1 MNTQR
6 SKDELAFL
14 PAALEIQETP
24 PLPLARYIGWT
35 IMAFFVIGA
44 AWASVGEVDIVAV
57 AHGKVVPS
65 GRVKVIQPLESGV
78 VKRIL
83 VDEGQRVRAGD
94 VLIELDNTATGA
106 DTARL
111 EAQKRALE
119 LDRAR
124 ITALLTALSDTEQS
138 EQPSRMIDLI
148 AGGIEGADAMQLRRQ
163 GERAAQQLAEVRARL
178 ASISE
183 RISQRTAERSAIG
196 DRIEQLER
204 TLPLVTERAEALKNL
219 LESNLGSRVQ
229 WMEAEEAR
237 ITQAKQ
243 LDIERRNRDAI
254 DAAIRALNEER
265 AADAN
270 RITAAF
276 TAELSDTEV
285 RLASL
290 SEEIVKARRRTDF
303 RQLRAPVNG
312 VIKQLAIH
320 TVGGVVTPAQRLMEI
335 VPEGTPLEVEAFF
348 RNRDIGFVETGQQTE
363 VKVEAFPFTRYG
375 TINGHIETL
384 SEDAV
389 QDETIG
395 LAYTAKVLLEKS
407 TLNVDGKTVTLSP
420 GMAVT
425 VEAKTGKRRLI
436 EFLLSPL
443 LRFSQE
449 SARER

>member
-1 MNTQR
+1 VNTQR

-83 VDEGQRVRAGD
+83 VDEGQRVGAGD

>member
-6 SKDELAFL
+6 NKDELEFL

-24 PLPLARYIGWT
+24 PLPAARYIIWA
-35 IMAFFVIGA
+35 IMSFFVIGV
-44 AWASVGEVDIVAV
+44 AWASVGKVDIVAV

-83 VDEGQRVRAGD
+83 VDEGQRVGAGD
-94 VLIELDNTATGA
+94 VLVELDNTATGA

-111 EAQKRALE
+111 EAQRRALE
-119 LDRAR
+119 LDSAR
-124 ITALLTALSDTEQS
+124 ITALLSALSDTEQS
-138 EQPSRMIDLI
+138 EQPSRTIDLI
-148 AGGIEGADAMQLRRQ
+148 ADGIEGADAMQLRRQ
-163 GERAAQQLAEVRARL
+163 GERAAQQLAEARARL
-178 ASISE
+178 ASITE
-183 RISQRTAERSAIG
+183 RISQRTAERSAID
-196 DRIEQLER
+196 DRIEQLQS
-204 TLPLVTERAEALKNL
+204 TLPLVTERAEALEQL
-219 LESNLGSRVQ
+219 LKSNLGSRVQ
-229 WMEAEEAR
+229 WIEAEEAR

-265 AADAN
+265 AANAN
-270 RITAAF
+270 QMTANF
-276 TAELSDTEV
+276 TAELSETEV

-290 SEEIVKARRRTDF
+290 NEEIVKARQRGDLQ
-303 RQLRAPVNG
+303 QLRTPVDG
-312 VIKQLAIH
+312 VVKQLAIH

-348 RNRDIGFVETGQQTE
+348 RNKDIGFVKTGQRTE

-375 TINGHIETL
+375 TIDGQIETL

-389 QDETIG
+389 QDENVG
-395 LAYTAKVLLEKS
+395 LVYTAQILLDKL
-407 TLNVDGKTVTLSP
+407 TLEVEGKTVRLSP

>member
-1 MNTQR
+1 VNTQR

-83 VDEGQRVRAGD
+83 VDEGQRVGAGD

-254 DAAIRALNEER
+254 DAAIRALHQER
-265 AADAN
+265 AANAN
-270 RITAAF
+270 QMTANF
-276 TAELSDTEV
+276 TADLSETEV

-290 SEEIVKARRRTDF
+290 SEEIVKARQRTDF
-303 RQLRAPVNG
+303 RRLRAPVNG
-312 VIKQLAIH
+312 VVKQLAIH

-363 VKVEAFPFTRYG
+363 IKVEAFPFTRYG

-389 QDETIG
+389 QDENVG
-395 LAYTAKVLLEKS
+395 LVYTAQISLDKLTLE
-407 TLNVDGKTVTLSP
+407 VEGKTVRLSP

>member
-1 MNTQR
+1 
-6 SKDELAFL
+6 
-14 PAALEIQETP
+14 
-24 PLPLARYIGWT
+24 
-35 IMAFFVIGA
+35 
-44 AWASVGEVDIVAV
+44 
-57 AHGKVVPS
+57 
-65 GRVKVIQPLESGV
+65 
-78 VKRIL
+78 
-83 VDEGQRVRAGD
+83 
-94 VLIELDNTATGA
+94 
-106 DTARL
+106 
-111 EAQKRALE
+111 
-119 LDRAR
+119 
-124 ITALLTALSDTEQS
+124 
-138 EQPSRMIDLI
+138 
-148 AGGIEGADAMQLRRQ
+148 MQLRRQ

-254 DAAIRALNEER
+254 DAAIRALHQER
-265 AADAN
+265 AANAN
-270 RITAAF
+270 QMTANF
-276 TAELSDTEV
+276 TADLSETEV

-290 SEEIVKARRRTDF
+290 SEEIVKARQRTDF
-303 RQLRAPVNG
+303 RRLRAPVNG
-312 VIKQLAIH
+312 VVKQLAIH

-363 VKVEAFPFTRYG
+363 IKVEAFPFTRYG

-389 QDETIG
+389 QDENVG
-395 LAYTAKVLLEKS
+395 LVYTAQISLDKLTLE
-407 TLNVDGKTVTLSP
+407 VEGKTVRLSP

>member
-1 MNTQR
+1 VNTPR

-254 DAAIRALNEER
+254 DAAIRALHQER
-265 AADAN
+265 AANAN
-270 RITAAF
+270 QMTANF
-276 TAELSDTEV
+276 TADLSETEV

-290 SEEIVKARRRTDF
+290 SEEIVKARQRTDF
-303 RQLRAPVNG
+303 RRLRAPVNG
-312 VIKQLAIH
+312 VVKQLAIH

-363 VKVEAFPFTRYG
+363 IKVEAFPFTRYG

-389 QDETIG
+389 QDENVG
-395 LAYTAKVLLEKS
+395 LVYTAQISLDKLTLE
-407 TLNVDGKTVTLSP
+407 VEGKTVRLSP